1 MKLHSRVYQREFEVE
16 LCPKNE
22 GEQFNVVSHKSLQD
36 IHDVELRGTLNTSL
50 RVLKDSVTHAI
61 VECQITDTASAF
73 AVVEIG
79 EKTKTADDTE
89 IGKSFPVTTAYT
101 RAFDRAMI
109 RILGFEGKFY
119 SDAEMPDNSRKNS
132 SKACCEEMDIIP
144 DIFTEDPID
153 SYTESE
159 DKSETCDVPDEN
171 SINVE
176 EEIADNVPDEPALID
191 DGFSETI
198 PEEKNSDS
206 DDPGSYKVVTG
217 RKKGES
223 LNDILAEDDGK
234 GWLDYCLG
242 SQYVKECDKMA
253 IVKFYAAKGISVNE
267 GDVDYLVA
275 ARKYYED
282 NAGSVGGKS

>member
-1 MKLHSRVYQREFEVE
+1 MKLYSRVYQREFEVD

-50 RVLKDSVTHAI
+50 HVLKDSVTHAI

-89 IGKSFPVTTAYT
+89 IGRSFPVTTAYT

-119 SDAEMPDNSRKNS
+119 SDAEMSDGKRERS
-132 SKACCEEMDIIP
+132 SQTCYEETDVIP
-144 DIFTEDPID
+144 DVFTEDPID

-159 DKSETCDVPDEN
+159 DESETCDIPDE
-171 SINVE
+171 SFEKSDE
-176 EEIADNVPDEPALID
+176 ETADNIPEEPALVD

-198 PEEKNSDS
+198 PEEKDLVS
-206 DDPGSYKVVTG
+206 DDPGLYKVVTG

-223 LNDILAEDDGK
+223 LNDILADDDGK

-282 NAGSVGGKS
+282 NIGCAGGKN

>member
-1 MKLHSRVYQREFEVE
+1 MKLYSRVYQREFEVD

-89 IGKSFPVTTAYT
+89 IGKSFPVTTAYI

-119 SDAEMPDNSRKNS
+119 SDTEMSDGNRKLSSRV
-132 SKACCEEMDIIP
+132 CYEEADVIP

-153 SYTESE
+153 SYAESE
-159 DKSETCDVPDEN
+159 GEPETHDTPNESFEKGDEK
-171 SINVE
+171 
-176 EEIADNVPDEPALID
+176 ATDNIPEEPALID

-198 PEEKNSDS
+198 PKERDLAS

-223 LNDILAEDDGK
+223 LNDILADDDGK

-242 SQYVKECDKMA
+242 SQYVKECDKIA

-282 NAGSVGGKS
+282 NVGYAGGKS